1 MPAEICGSR
10 HGTVANR
17 PSLRHVIY
25 PLRGICYLALSS
37 KKSWRRRQAGNYHF
51 RRKRNS
57 SRIGPF
63 FAAITR
69 REIKGSKKEGLGHL
83 IRKGLGGLRC
93 ISQRSP
99 KASTSDARLKV
110 GGRLSRFY
118 PEWRKI
124 TSNQFIL
131 DLIKDGYKIRFIK
144 KPPVRFVKTLMP
156 KDREAR
162 MALQELLR
170 DMMDRNVIKEVPPQE
185 RNRGF
190 YSRIFLIKKPTGKF
204 RMILNLKPLNP
215 FIVYEKFRMET
226 VYTMRNLLNA
236 DVFMVNIDLTD
247 AYWHIPIRR
256 ESQKYLRFSV
266 QGDGGVLHYQF
277 SCLPF
282 GISSAPR
289 VFTKVMAEVVGNL
302 HLQNII
308 IIPYLDD
315 LLVLADNAVL
325 LQRDLKRVLG
335 QLETLGWLVNYQKSH
350 LDPSQVIKFLGF
362 IINSPLQRLFLP
374 EDKVTKVQSTI
385 VSLLEADAISVRQC
399 MSIVG
404 LLTSTAPAV
413 DWAMAHV
420 RVLQNWLLENEQKS
434 GRFRKR
440 VINTNLGKGI
450 TALVDGYKKSSV
462 RKTMA
467 VSSNKD
473 YNNRRKF
480 DGLGS
485 PCGRTIPARVM
496 DRPSKGRVIQLQR
509 NEGSSYG
516 PITSIRVSKGASSS
530 GSFRQH
536 NSSSL
541 SEQTRR
547 DKVQKTPR
555 SVTEDLRLGRAESAI
570 VNSSPS
576 ERDITSNGRP
586 SKQTKTVKFR
596 AEAQPGSI
604 QNDNG
609 QMGVAR
615 NRPFCQSDE
624 LSVQKVFL
632 SRSEGSMCNRCV
644 GPRLDLQQ
652 SICLS
657 TNPLDSSCITEVE
670 TVQNDSDI
678 NSTRLAKTIMVP
690 VVTKNAEKRSFTPPS
705 GGITFRSRGTQMGTC
720 SKSASKS
727 VVSERDVLKSKG
739 LSDRVIKTVLNSRK
753 KVTRSIYSKYWK
765 TFLDWKKRN
774 KVKDNKLPTILE
786 FLQDGI
792 ERGLALSTIKVQVAA
807 ISVFVDKKL
816 ALDPL
821 VIRFMKSVERSRPIV
836 KKSCPRWDLSLVL
849 NVLMEE
855 PFEPLEEISL
865 RNLTIK
871 TIFLVAITSAKRV
884 SELEALSSDEQFCS
898 IFEDRVILKTVTDFF
913 TKSIISV

>member
-1 MPAEICGSR
+1 
-10 HGTVANR
+10 
-17 PSLRHVIY
+17 
-25 PLRGICYLALSS
+25 
-37 KKSWRRRQAGNYHF
+37 
-51 RRKRNS
+51 
-57 SRIGPF
+57 
-63 FAAITR
+63 
-69 REIKGSKKEGLGHL
+69 
-83 IRKGLGGLRC
+83 
-93 ISQRSP
+93 
-99 KASTSDARLKV
+99 
-110 GGRLSRFY
+110 
-118 PEWRKI
+118 
-124 TSNQFIL
+124 
-131 DLIKDGYKIRFIK
+131 
-144 KPPVRFVKTLMP
+144 
-156 KDREAR
+156 
-162 MALQELLR
+162 
-170 DMMDRNVIKEVPPQE
+170 
-185 RNRGF
+185 
-190 YSRIFLIKKPTGKF
+190 
-204 RMILNLKPLNP
+204 
-215 FIVYEKFRMET
+215 
-226 VYTMRNLLNA
+226 
-236 DVFMVNIDLTD
+236 
-247 AYWHIPIRR
+247 
-256 ESQKYLRFSV
+256 
-266 QGDGGVLHYQF
+266 
-277 SCLPF
+277 
-282 GISSAPR
+282 
-289 VFTKVMAEVVGNL
+289 
-302 HLQNII
+302 
-308 IIPYLDD
+308 
-315 LLVLADNAVL
+315 
-325 LQRDLKRVLG
+325 
-335 QLETLGWLVNYQKSH
+335 
-350 LDPSQVIKFLGF
+350 
-362 IINSPLQRLFLP
+362 
-374 EDKVTKVQSTI
+374 
-385 VSLLEADAISVRQC
+385 
-399 MSIVG
+399 
-404 LLTSTAPAV
+404 
-413 DWAMAHV
+413 
-420 RVLQNWLLENEQKS
+420 
-434 GRFRKR
+434 
-440 VINTNLGKGI
+440 
-450 TALVDGYKKSSV
+450 
-462 RKTMA
+462 MA

-570 VNSSPS
+570 INSSPS
-576 ERDITSNGRP
+576 ERDIKSNGRP

-898 IFEDRVILKTVTDFF
+898 IFEDRVILKTVTDFLPKVSSVSNRGQEIILPTFCNKAVHPKEKQWHKLDVRRCLLIYLKRVKQLRKTDRLFVNF
-913 TKSIISV
+913 TGNKVGEKMTKASIARWLKVCIEEAYKLRQLESPKEITAHSTRAMATSWAYRAGASASEICRAATWRSVNTFVRHYRLDLMTAGEQSFGRKVLQAVVPP

>member
-1 MPAEICGSR
+1 MRHDGQKCHKRGTTSGKKPRVLFSNFSDQKANRKIQNDSELKTTKPLYCIRKVQNGNCVYDEELTECRRVYGEHRSDRRLLAHPNQKGVSKVPKIQCTRRRWSAALSILVPSFRNIFSTKSVYESNGRGGRKSSSPEHYNNPLSGRPISSSRQCGTASKRSEEGVRSVRNPGLVSKLPKVTSGSIPGDQIFGVHNKFTPSKTVLAKGQGDKSAVDNSQPSRGRRHLSTAVHEYSGSSNLNSTSSRLGNGSR
-10 HGTVANR
+10 KSS
-17 PSLRHVIY
+17 PE
-25 PLRGICYLALSS
+25 LA
-37 KKSWRRRQAGNYHF
+37 
-51 RRKRNS
+51 
-57 SRIGPF
+57 
-63 FAAITR
+63 
-69 REIKGSKKEGLGHL
+69 
-83 IRKGLGGLRC
+83 
-93 ISQRSP
+93 
-99 KASTSDARLKV
+99 
-110 GGRLSRFY
+110 
-118 PEWRKI
+118 
-124 TSNQFIL
+124 
-131 DLIKDGYKIRFIK
+131 
-144 KPPVRFVKTLMP
+144 
-156 KDREAR
+156 
-162 MALQELLR
+162 
-170 DMMDRNVIKEVPPQE
+170 
-185 RNRGF
+185 
-190 YSRIFLIKKPTGKF
+190 TGK
-204 RMILNLKPLNP
+204 L
-215 FIVYEKFRMET
+215 
-226 VYTMRNLLNA
+226 
-236 DVFMVNIDLTD
+236 
-247 AYWHIPIRR
+247 
-256 ESQKYLRFSV
+256 
-266 QGDGGVLHYQF
+266 
-277 SCLPF
+277 
-282 GISSAPR
+282 
-289 VFTKVMAEVVGNL
+289 
-302 HLQNII
+302 
-308 IIPYLDD
+308 
-315 LLVLADNAVL
+315 
-325 LQRDLKRVLG
+325 
-335 QLETLGWLVNYQKSH
+335 
-350 LDPSQVIKFLGF
+350 
-362 IINSPLQRLFLP
+362 
-374 EDKVTKVQSTI
+374 
-385 VSLLEADAISVRQC
+385 
-399 MSIVG
+399 
-404 LLTSTAPAV
+404 
-413 DWAMAHV
+413 
-420 RVLQNWLLENEQKS
+420 EQKS

-440 VINTNLGKGI
+440 VINTNLGKVI
-450 TALVDGYKKSSV
+450 TAVVDGYKKSSV

-576 ERDITSNGRP
+576 ERDIKSNGRP

-632 SRSEGSMCNRCV
+632 SRSERSMCNRCV

-821 VIRFMKSVERSRPIV
+821 VIRFMKSVERLRPIV